1 LLPSKHRLAF
11 LFLDWSGARVGAI
24 DKMLVGD
31 YDEPRQRIRLGLP
44 RKWMK
49 GRKPLWVELLA
60 GFAAAIEALIG
71 PREDRDPSGR
81 LFAASGSDA
90 LRTAMAKACRA
101 AGIPQYS
108 PHDLRH
114 RRVSLHHLRGW
125 PWAKIGEFVGQ
136 DDLKTT
142 ANTYTHVIA
151 DETELDYG
159 ALLVESGSPTRS
171 TTSL

>member
-1 LLPSKHRLAF
+1 M
-11 LFLDWSGARVGAI
+11 RVGLRRDVNAPREF
-24 DKMLVGD
+24 DAVHARRQMVYGD
-31 YDEPRQRIRLGLP
+31 YDEPRQRIRLP

-49 GRKPLWVELLA
+49 GRRPLWVDLPPA
-60 GFAAAIEALIG
+60 FAAAIEESIG
-71 PREDRDPSGR
+71 PREDRDSSAR

-114 RRVSLHHLRGW
+114 RRISLLHLRGW

-159 ALLVESGSPTRS
+159 ALLGRLGS
-171 TTSL
+171 TSL